1 MRISRPTLSF
11 WQILNMSFG
20 FLGIQFGLAL
30 QNSNASRILQTF
42 GADVEHLSLFWLAAP
57 LTGMII
63 QPIIGYYSDQTWTK
77 LGRRRPYFLVG
88 AILSAITLVLMPNSA
103 LLATFL
109 SPMLIGAGM
118 LMILDA
124 SINVAMEPFRALVAD
139 KLPIEQR
146 STGFSMQTFLIGV
159 GAVLGSLLPYVLAE
173 FLGIDKTAPEGM
185 VPKNVIYSFYLGA
198 LILIVTIL
206 WTVFTTNEYTPEEIA
221 RFEEHEVKVERES
234 IFSIFSDFVKMPV
247 TMKQLGV
254 VQFFSWFALFS
265 MWVFFTPAIAQHI
278 YKVSPGDTSSVA
290 FADAGNWTGILFG
303 IYNGVAAV
311 YALLIPVLVKKTSRK
326 TTHAISLVAG
336 GLGLIS
342 VFFISNSNWLILS
355 MIGVGLAWG
364 SILSLPY
371 AILSGALPA
380 HKMGV
385 YIGIFNLFITLP
397 QIINGFFG
405 GWIVK
410 QFYNGEAIYA
420 ILIAGV
426 VMLLAAFSVVFIKD
440 KA

>member
-1 MRISRPTLSF
+1 MQRPKLSYT
-11 WQILNMSFG
+11 QIFNMSIG

-63 QPIIGYYSDQTWTK
+63 QPIIGYYSDQTWTR
-77 LGRRRPYFLVG
+77 LGRRKPYFLVG

-103 LLATFL
+103 MLATFL
-109 SPMLIGAGM
+109 SPMLIGASM

-139 KLPIEQR
+139 KLSLEQR
-146 STGFSMQTFLIGV
+146 STGFSMQTFLIGI

-173 FLGIDKTAPEGM
+173 FLGIDKTASEGI

-198 LILIVTIL
+198 LILIITIL
-206 WTVFTTNEYTPEEIA
+206 WTVFTTNEYTPEEMA
-221 RFEEHEVKVERES
+221 GFEKAEIKVEKKS
-234 IFSIFSDFVKMPV
+234 IFSIFSDFAKMPV
-247 TMKQLGV
+247 TMKKLGV

-278 YKVSPGDTSSVA
+278 YKVVPGDTSSIA

-303 IYNGVAAV
+303 IYNGIAAI

-326 TTHAISLVAG
+326 TTHAVSLIAG

-355 MIGVGLAWG
+355 MVGVGLAWG
-364 SILSLPY
+364 SILSMPY

-385 YIGIFNLFITLP
+385 YIGIFNLFITVP

-410 QFYNGEAIYA
+410 QFYNGEAVYA
-420 ILIAGV
+420 ILIAGIA
-426 VMLLAAFSVVFIKD
+426 MLIAAFSVVFIND
-440 KA
+440 KV

>member
-1 MRISRPTLSF
+1 MQRPKLSYT
-11 WQILNMSFG
+11 QIFNMSIG

-63 QPIIGYYSDQTWTK
+63 QPIIGYYSDQTWTR
-77 LGRRRPYFLVG
+77 LGRRKPYFLVG

-103 LLATFL
+103 MLATFL
-109 SPMLIGAGM
+109 SPMLIGASM

-139 KLPIEQR
+139 KLSLEQR
-146 STGFSMQTFLIGV
+146 STGFSMQTFLIGI

-173 FLGIDKTAPEGM
+173 FLGIDKTASEGI

-198 LILIVTIL
+198 LILIITIL
-206 WTVFTTNEYTPEEIA
+206 WTVFTTNEYTPEEMA
-221 RFEEHEVKVERES
+221 GFEKAEIKVEKKS
-234 IFSIFSDFVKMPV
+234 IFSIFSDFAKMPV
-247 TMKQLGV
+247 TMKKLGV

-278 YKVSPGDTSSVA
+278 YKVVPGDTSSIA

-303 IYNGVAAV
+303 IYNGIAAI

-326 TTHAISLVAG
+326 TTHAVSLIAG

-364 SILSLPY
+364 SILSMPY

-385 YIGIFNLFITLP
+385 YIGIFNLFITVP

-410 QFYNGEAIYA
+410 QFYNGEAVYA
-420 ILIAGV
+420 ILIAGIA
-426 VMLLAAFSVVFIKD
+426 MLIAAFSVVFIND
-440 KA
+440 KV